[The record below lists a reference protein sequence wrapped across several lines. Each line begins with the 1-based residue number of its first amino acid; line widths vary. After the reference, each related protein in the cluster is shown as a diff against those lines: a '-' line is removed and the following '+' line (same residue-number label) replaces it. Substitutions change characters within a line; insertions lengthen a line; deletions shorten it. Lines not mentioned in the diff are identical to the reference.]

1 MKRYLGIILSVLLV
15 LSLTFNVFV
24 VIKNDSDISK
34 IKSNTI
40 TEILRCISD
49 TKECLQN
56 LIDNE
61 EVSYRSKMMH
71 VINGKFST
79 LYHLCHA
86 NRYIYSPACSDFEHI
101 GATFIGFA
109 STRYFVTT
117 GIYEDF
123 EITENEYAY
132 VEELITLLDKVSEN
146 ITGSNTK
153 DDLSVLNSNLED
165 MHEQLYDIENS
176 PYCFIM
182 KQPQNNE
189 QQS

>member
-1 MKRYLGIILSVLLV
+1 MKRYWGIILSILLV
-15 LSLTFNVFV
+15 LSLSFNVFV
-24 VIKNDSDISK
+24 VIKNDFAISEGT
-34 IKSNTI
+34 SNTI
-40 TEILRCISD
+40 TEILRCIED

-61 EVSYRSKMMH
+61 DSSYQSNMMY

-86 NRYIYSPACSDFEHI
+86 NRYIYSSACSDFEYI
-101 GATFIGFA
+101 GATFIGSA

-132 VEELITLLDKVSEN
+132 VKELITLLDKVSEN

-153 DDLSVLNSNLED
+153 DDLSVLNSNFED

-176 PYCFIM
+176 PYRFIK

-189 QQS
+189 Q

>member
-1 MKRYLGIILSVLLV
+1 MKRYLEIILSVLLV
-15 LSLTFNVFV
+15 LSLAFNILV

-34 IKSNTI
+34 TTSNTI

-61 EVSYRSKMMH
+61 EISYQSKMIH

-86 NRYIYSPACSDFEHI
+86 NRYIYSSACSDFEYI
-101 GATFIGFA
+101 GATFIGSA
-109 STRYFVTT
+109 STQYFVTT

-123 EITENEYAY
+123 EITENEYEY
-132 VEELITLLDKVSEN
+132 VKELINLLDKVCEN

-153 DDLSVLNSNLED
+153 NDLIALNSNFED
-165 MHEQLYDIENS
+165 MHEQLCDVEKS
-176 PYCFIM
+176 PYRFIQ
-182 KQPQNNE
+182 KQPQNKE
-189 QQS
+189 QQF